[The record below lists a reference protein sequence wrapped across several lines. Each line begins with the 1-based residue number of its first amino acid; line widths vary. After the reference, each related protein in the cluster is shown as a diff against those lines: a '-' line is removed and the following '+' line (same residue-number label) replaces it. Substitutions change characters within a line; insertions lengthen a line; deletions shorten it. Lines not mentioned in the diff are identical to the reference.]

1 MKVLYNVNKH
11 KEQYD
16 IRKETVDYQMQR
28 PKLINIKKKYYIKF
42 AINLFLGLT
51 CLQIDQCEREMRR
64 DFQLIKLRI
73 GIARTRQ
80 V

>member
-42 AINLFLGLT
+42 AINLF
-51 CLQIDQCEREMRR
+51 
-64 DFQLIKLRI
+64 
-73 GIARTRQ
+73 
-80 V
+80 